1 MKPAMYVVLG
11 ICLLMAASLL
21 NSSASSAASLSLSEP
36 LDVHSVEQALNHA
49 LVFAERHYNLP
60 GLDRIVWKASVDNHP
75 DLSYATHHV
84 FINKAD
90 LFSELQSRFAID
102 PCHCGFV
109 TDQLTAIVH
118 APDDPHFSHKV
129 TIIDS
134 EKHVVWSGE
143 IDMDGHV
150 TEYMHYE

>member
-1 MKPAMYVVLG
+1 MKPTMYVVLG
-11 ICLLMAASLL
+11 IGLLVAVLL
-21 NSSASSAASLSLSEP
+21 FNSSASSASSLSFSEP

-49 LVFAERHYNLP
+49 LAFAERHYNLP
-60 GLDRIVWKASVDNHP
+60 GLSQVVWKASVDNHP

-84 FINKAD
+84 FVNQPD
-90 LFSELQSRFAID
+90 TLSELQAQFAID

-129 TIIDS
+129 TIVDA
-134 EKHVVWSGE
+134 EKHVVWSGK

-150 TEYMHYE
+150 TEYAHYE